1 MHYNKCIYCN
11 QEKKENEF
19 SLEHIF
25 PDALGGTYANELF
38 KTRQVC
44 QKCNSLAGL
53 YIDSLFVKN
62 FFLTK
67 LFFSNYIG
75 YYDFLNKPYIP
86 FTYIGFYE
94 DITHPQ
100 YKFCEVWQWYDK
112 SVVYH
117 FHNNSENDFKM
128 IPGGDPRKRKNSHAG
143 EVYLVGLVT
152 NQFWIDLLGIS
163 FFKQFKKSRKIF
175 VNYIV
180 SNENINLTEIQL
192 KIKDDLFLIHEKG
205 KSPKYTVPMKI
216 DFDIRFQAKLSL
228 ALGFSLFGK
237 KFNESNEAI
246 SLRDIF
252 WNKDYQKLKKIQ
264 PQMSSFFKKKD
275 NFSKEV
281 MKYLNFIGC
290 HGLFFMV
297 IENSLIFYG
306 NLFGEG
312 IYPISTII
320 TNELDKYEH
329 PFKEKYSR
337 GWGYILIPQREV
349 CIGEFD
355 IGALIAFN
363 TGDKS
368 FLSKLEELEKKY
380 ISREN
385 LPEFER

>member
-117 FHNNSENDFKM
+117 FHNNSEDDFKM

-152 NQFWIDLLGIS
+152 NQFWIDLLEIS

-205 KSPKYTVPMKI
+205 KSPKYTVPI
-216 DFDIRFQAKLSL
+216 DFSSLPPVGPAIPLTAMPWSAWACLRTPLNISSTHSLLTAPYFISVCSLTPNHSDLISL
-228 ALGFSLFGK
+228 A
-237 KFNESNEAI
+237 
-246 SLRDIF
+246 
-252 WNKDYQKLKKIQ
+252 
-264 PQMSSFFKKKD
+264 
-275 NFSKEV
+275 
-281 MKYLNFIGC
+281 
-290 HGLFFMV
+290 
-297 IENSLIFYG
+297 
-306 NLFGEG
+306 
-312 IYPISTII
+312 
-320 TNELDKYEH
+320 
-329 PFKEKYSR
+329 
-337 GWGYILIPQREV
+337 
-349 CIGEFD
+349 
-355 IGALIAFN
+355 
-363 TGDKS
+363 
-368 FLSKLEELEKKY
+368 
-380 ISREN
+380 
-385 LPEFER
+385 